1 MKVFKSKVTF
11 AVDVPLDEDV
21 DLSGRSYGS
30 LLGVEGCHIKGLLYR
45 DDEGKLFAD
54 VDISATL
61 TCKDI
66 HSGSPFKSAFACSG
80 DYEILEKE
88 DGEGEG
94 FILPGAALDTADLA
108 FCAILFEMDP
118 YPSKGDDLP
127 ESGDGYVFSSEY
139 VE

>member
-1 MKVFKSKVTF
+1 MKVSKSKVTF

-30 LLGVEGCHIKGLLYR
+30 LLGVDGCHIKGLLYR
-45 DDEGKLFAD
+45 DDDGKLFAD

-66 HSGSPFKSAFACSG
+66 HSGSPFQLPFACSG

-88 DGEGEG
+88 DGEGVRAKAMTCPSPARDTYSQASTSSKPQRENQGRLHGGLFKWEG
-94 FILPGAALDTADLA
+94 
-108 FCAILFEMDP
+108 EQ
-118 YPSKGDDLP
+118 S
-127 ESGDGYVFSSEY
+127 
-139 VE
+139 